1 MDLKA
6 YVLTA
11 DYAGDVD
18 VEHSDGTRKTVPRFQ
33 GGTLAVGDGDF
44 HVADQLAAGGGT
56 IVVYEHDQA
65 LVDLLEIYPALKSA
79 AVPKDATPV
88 NPYARRT
95 LDDLRHLASLRDLPQ
110 AGSLSRRRLEAA
122 LLAADLE
129 QIASLSPSDAAAAA
143 DASVE
148 DPGDTSDAGDSDPGD
163 NPGVGDADNPPPH
176 IAAGDTTEG
185 ENA

>member
-18 VEHSDGTRKTVPRFQ
+18 VEHPDGTQETVPRFQ

-88 NPYARRT
+88 NPYARRS
-95 LDDLRHLASLRDLPQ
+95 LDALRHLASLRDLPQ
-110 AGSLSRRRLEAA
+110 AGSMSRRRLEAA
-122 LLAADLE
+122 LLAADIE
-129 QIASLSPSDAAAAA
+129 QMDRVMPDVAEAQAAAAT
-143 DASVE
+143 D
-148 DPGDTSDAGDSDPGD
+148 DTSDAGAGD